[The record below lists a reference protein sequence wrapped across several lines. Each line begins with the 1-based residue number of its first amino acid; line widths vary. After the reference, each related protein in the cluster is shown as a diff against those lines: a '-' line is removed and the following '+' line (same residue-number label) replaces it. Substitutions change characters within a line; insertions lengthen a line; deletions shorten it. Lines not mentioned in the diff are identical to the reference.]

1 MAGFL
6 LVRKTQEPSCILCKM
21 SGRRQAPKRAIIA
34 INKIGP
40 WGSVRYEHQLECG
53 HSELLPR
60 ASSAKRLACS
70 ICKSQADV
78 AAEKTA
84 IDKREMTAT
93 KETII
98 PSSYF
103 DARLDFEDSFSEDE
117 LLVRRVAAE
126 IASLLDIPVDAVSV
140 NTDASSGR
148 LIITSAY
155 VFLSA
160 KDLSRLTNVRG

>member
-1 MAGFL
+1 
-6 LVRKTQEPSCILCKM
+6 M

-53 HSELLPR
+53 HSELLAR

-70 ICKSQADV
+70 LCKSQQDAKAADSLQSEQHS
-78 AAEKTA
+78 ALAK
-84 IDKREMTAT
+84 KMS
-93 KETII
+93 I

-117 LLVRRVAAE
+117 LLVRRVAAD